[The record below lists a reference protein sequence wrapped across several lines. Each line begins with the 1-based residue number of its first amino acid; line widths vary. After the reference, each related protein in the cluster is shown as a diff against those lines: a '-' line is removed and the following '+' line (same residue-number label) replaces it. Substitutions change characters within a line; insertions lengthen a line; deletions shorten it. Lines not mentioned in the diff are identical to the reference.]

1 MDIKEISISS
11 LKLNATNPRFIKDDK
26 FKKLVQSIKDF
37 PTMLKIRPIIIDE
50 TFTILGGNMRY
61 RASIEAGL
69 KKVFTIQINDLTDQE
84 KKEFIIKDNL
94 GYGEWDFDILS
105 NEWDMQDLL
114 KWGLDIPDFDA
125 KDDQEVS
132 FNLSVKCTN
141 RVEQKELYDR
151 LKDEGYNVKK

>member
-1 MDIKEISISS
+1 MDIKELSISS
-11 LKLNATNPRFIKDDK
+11 LKLNQSNPRFIKDDK

-37 PTMLKIRPIIIDE
+37 PTMLRLRPIIIDE

-69 KKVFTIQINDLTDQE
+69 KKVFTIQINDLSEQE

-94 GYGEWDFDILS
+94 GFGEWDFDLLS
-105 NEWDMQDLL
+105 NEWNMEDLL
-114 KWGLDIPDFDA
+114 KWGLDIPDFDVDEE
-125 KDDQEVS
+125 KQQS
-132 FNLSVKCTN
+132 FNLTIKCTN

-151 LKDEGYNVKK
+151 LKDEGYEVKK

>member
-1 MDIKEISISS
+1 MDIKELSISS
-11 LKLNATNPRFIKDDK
+11 LKLNQSNPRFIKDDK

-37 PTMLKIRPIIIDE
+37 PTMLRLRPIIIDE

-69 KKVFTIQINDLTDQE
+69 KKVFTIQINDLSEQE

-94 GYGEWDFDILS
+94 GFGEWDFDILS
-105 NEWDMQDLL
+105 NEWNMEDLL
-114 KWGLDIPDFDA
+114 KWGLDIPDFDVDEE
-125 KDDQEVS
+125 KQQS
-132 FNLSVKCTN
+132 FNLTIKCTN

-151 LKDEGYNVKK
+151 LKDEGYEVKK